1 MTFPIVLLLAGLVL
15 LLIGLLGRIKIKD
28 FEAGTD
34 SKPIRVA
41 AFSFGMALL
50 LAAFLVYQSDR
61 PHSPDNSNVPN
72 ISTPSAPPPSSST
85 PTPTGSPISTPTLP
99 KPDMLIEII
108 VKVQHN
114 NVKESYGER
123 AGQNFSDQD
132 LENFEKKGERA
143 KITAQLKTDGEF
155 LDVVLAIK
163 HMTASERQKLLSLG
177 LNKYKPTWE
186 QLGRVDKEG
195 QTDAGQKAERM
206 IAEDIVNLVKQLL
219 TLSDEKIKK
228 LQEQG

>member
-114 NVKESYGER
+114 NVKESY
-123 AGQNFSDQD
+123 
-132 LENFEKKGERA
+132 
-143 KITAQLKTDGEF
+143 
-155 LDVVLAIK
+155 
-163 HMTASERQKLLSLG
+163 
-177 LNKYKPTWE
+177 
-186 QLGRVDKEG
+186 
-195 QTDAGQKAERM
+195 
-206 IAEDIVNLVKQLL
+206 
-219 TLSDEKIKK
+219 
-228 LQEQG
+228 